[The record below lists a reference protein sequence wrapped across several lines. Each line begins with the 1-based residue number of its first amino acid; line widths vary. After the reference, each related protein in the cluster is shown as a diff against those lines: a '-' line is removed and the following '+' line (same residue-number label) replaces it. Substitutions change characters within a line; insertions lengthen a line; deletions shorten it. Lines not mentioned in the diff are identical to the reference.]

1 VTGTG
6 AAEPGSNVTREVSI
20 TALMA
25 KALLVWRR
33 HSVQWQQLTNIG
45 AESSRYITAPQKQEP
60 VLGGHGAS
68 AELRP
73 GALL

>member
-1 VTGTG
+1 MR
-6 AAEPGSNVTREVSI
+6 SVSI

-45 AESSRYITAPQKQEP
+45 ALSSRYFTAPQKQEP
-60 VLGGHGAS
+60 G
-68 AELRP
+68 
-73 GALL
+73 